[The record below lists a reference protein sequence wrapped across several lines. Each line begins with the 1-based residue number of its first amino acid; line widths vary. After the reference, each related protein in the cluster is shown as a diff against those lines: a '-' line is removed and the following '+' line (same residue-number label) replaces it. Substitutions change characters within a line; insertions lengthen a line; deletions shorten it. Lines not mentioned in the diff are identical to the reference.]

1 MKIKLDLDIDKVAQ
15 AIIDDIEKLI
25 KSGEVIEY
33 KPSAIDNKIKDI
45 FESLPS
51 FEDSSDVTVP
61 PKNPDEI
68 KYFES
73 NPKLIA
79 VVETINYSI
88 PTFVTESSKS
98 QPSHIQLLG
107 GASNL
112 EVAYLIAKLYTV
124 AERFAAVRGTVA
136 PDSIKAL
143 CAEFPASLN
152 GGLAAIDGNIIIMP
166 SCCCRLEHWPEWRQL
181 LDTGEQPWL
190 GHGPSPW
197 VEVQDNKFLVWPN
210 GGMGEEMDA
219 SLKPARFNR
228 TQLKVVLASV
238 QQDIRDFLFPLRRW
252 ALHYCLEDTDL
263 LVACFAKAFANFESD
278 RDS

>member
-1 MKIKLDLDIDKVAQ
+1 MKIKLDIDIDKIAQ

-45 FESLPS
+45 FESLSS
-51 FEDSSDVTVP
+51 FEDSSGLTVP
-61 PKNPDEI
+61 PKNPNEI

-79 VVETINYSI
+79 MVETINYSI
-88 PTFVTESSKS
+88 PTFVTESNKS
-98 QPSHIQLLG
+98 QPSHIQLHG
-107 GASNL
+107 GASYL

-124 AERFAAVRGTVA
+124 AERFAAFRGTVA

-197 VEVQDNKFLVWPN
+197 VEVQDNNFLVWPN

-228 TQLKVVLASV
+228 AQLKAALASV
-238 QQDIRDFLFPLRRW
+238 QQDIRDFLLPLRSW
-252 ALHYCLEDTDL
+252 ALHYCPEDAET
-263 LVACFAKAFANFESD
+263 LVASFSKAFIDCEGNRGS
-278 RDS
+278 